1 MHNVKRH
8 EGVSEVCY
16 PEEQMVPLIRGLL
29 LVLNKMRSDRFQ
41 TWSGRFEGLNKMD
54 LHILLLVQESPDI
67 VLGEIRE
74 RLGVPNSTLT
84 GVIDRLEN
92 QGIVERTISK
102 RDRRS
107 YGLKLTSKGKE
118 VRREHDRVL
127 YVIAASMLAPL
138 NDDER
143 KTFVALLSKVAD
155 NMQP

>member
-1 MHNVKRH
+1 
-8 EGVSEVCY
+8 
-16 PEEQMVPLIRGLL
+16 MVPLVRGLL

-41 TWSGRFEGLNKMD
+41 TWSGKFEGLNKMD

-84 GVIDRLEN
+84 GVIDRLEK

-127 YVIAASMLAPL
+127 YLIAASMLAPL